1 MVVLI
6 LVNSVNY
13 NTTQNRHFIDLNRY
27 PSDSNDRIWT
37 TYNTIPNSVEISS
50 TSVIQ
55 NNLRDVYDVPS
66 SVMQNAATVNSSRI
80 DFSWSPS
87 DPSVNISS
95 KYFFIFYFAELQNV
109 RSNAVRQF
117 DIIINNKTWN
127 KQPYT
132 PIFQVTDYFSG
143 ILHGMENYSVSLV
156 ATKNATLPPILNAM
170 EMYLVKLI
178 TAVATDPG
186 DGMDL
191 VMQY

>member
-1 MVVLI
+1 M
-6 LVNSVNY
+6 
-13 NTTQNRHFIDLNRY
+13 H
-27 PSDSNDRIWT
+27 
-37 TYNTIPNSVEISS
+37 
-50 TSVIQ
+50 
-55 NNLRDVYDVPS
+55 NNLRDVYDVPP

-132 PIFQVTDYFSG
+132 PTFQVTDYFSG
-143 ILHGMENYSVSLV
+143 ILHGMENYGVSLV

-170 EMYLVKLI
+170 EMYLVKPI